1 MMKLTTLD
9 NGLRVASRSM
19 PGFETVAVGLY
30 ADVGS
35 RHEPA
40 RLNGIAHLFEHMV
53 FKGAGARS
61 ARELNEA
68 VEDVGGDLNAATD
81 REGTSFT
88 APLLAEHLP
97 LGIEL
102 ISDMILRPH
111 FRAEDLAAREGGG
124 APGAGRGARHAVRHH
139 LRRSLGRGLSRSA
152 ARPLGPRRREPSIAA
167 ITADD
172 LHDWRT
178 ERYRAGSLFLVAAGK
193 VDHEQ
198 LVALAEARFG
208 DLPDGRSPPAEPA
221 RFAGGVRASRPRAD
235 QAHLAARLCR
245 RPAIHDPD
253 FYAARLFSDVAGGG
267 ASSRLFQEVRE
278 ERGLAYSVW
287 AALQPYRDAGLF
299 YFYAATA
306 RREAA
311 AAAALIAETVAEAAE
326 TATQRELDRAK
337 AQAKAGLLMA
347 LESAW
352 GQASYVARQLG
363 ARPAGRAGRDR
374 RPNRRGDPRRSSA
387 PRARG
392 CSPARARRRRSAS
405 GRSRAA

>member
-1 MMKLTTLD
+1 MKLTTID
-9 NGLRVASRSM
+9 NGLKVASRSM

-40 RLNGIAHLFEHMV
+40 HLNGIAHLYEHMV
-53 FKGAGARS
+53 FKGAGPRT

-88 APLLAEHLP
+88 ASLLAEHLP

-102 ISDMILRPH
+102 ISDMILNPH
-111 FRAEDLAAREGGG
+111 FGAADLAREKDVVLQELGEARDTPSDIIFDDLWM
-124 APGAGRGARHAVRHH
+124 AAYPDQPIGRSV
-139 LRRSLGRGLSRSA
+139 LGD
-152 ARPLGPRRREPSIAA
+152 ETSIAA
-167 ITADD
+167 ITPDD

-178 ERYRAGSLFLVAAGK
+178 QRYRAGSLCLVAAGK
-193 VDHEQ
+193 VDHDQ
-198 LVALAEARFG
+198 LVALAAERFG
-208 DLPDGRSPPAEPA
+208 ALPAGTLDPAAPA
-221 RFAGGVRASRPRAD
+221 RFAGGLRASKPRAD
-235 QAHLAARLCR
+235 QAHLAAAYAA
-245 RPAIHDPD
+245 PSIYDADY
-253 FYAARLFSDVAGGG
+253 YAARLFSDVVGSG
-267 ASSRLFQEVRE
+267 ASSRLFHAVRE

-287 AALQPYRDAGLF
+287 SAMTPYRETGLF

-311 AAAALIAETVAEAAE
+311 AATALVAEIVADAAR

-337 AQAKAGLLMA
+337 AQAKAGLLMS

-352 GQASYVARQLG
+352 GQANYVARQLSLFGRLAEPAEIVREIDAVTLDALRAAG
-363 ARPAGRAGRDR
+363 AKILAGPRAGATI
-374 RPNRRGDPRRSSA
+374 GV
-387 PRARG
+387 RAV
-392 CSPARARRRRSAS
+392 
-405 GRSRAA
+405 RAA